1 MAFHLFLPHSSKPPP
16 LPIPKLTSVLGLR
29 SSAALHKL
37 QHGTNGLTSLEIR
50 ALPPS
55 KSRLQILKSG
65 TRPPRY
71 RAVEDVVNPPK
82 FVKSSKGS
90 SYSSKPDSDSDSVSL
105 SSPPSS
111 REEAISQAKTCLAA
125 TLQKSLKTTFP
136 FSTKNKKIKKQKQP
150 RYRVEIP
157 VIDDSPNSVVQL
169 AFEVFSDLNINI
181 NINRKDSKPRML
193 LVWPSP
199 TLEELANQTSSGESP
214 NAITNSKLGSIT
226 PDLLESSDLAVVLA
240 PEESQLE
247 EISTVAEELNPK
259 PIILFNPR
267 WAFEDEKD
275 LNRRVVSFVE
285 SFHVVYSFTGLEV
298 QGILSSRRGAVMRCV
313 RDGKAGGE
321 PWLVMVQEGDRDRD
335 RGEMKVVTRFTKRPS
350 IVEVET
356 VLYNLMAA
364 NSPLTKSIKSVS
376 DFVRNVTQKF
386 TPIKKVR

>member
-1 MAFHLFLPHSSKPPP
+1 MLP
-16 LPIPKLTSVLGLR
+16 
-29 SSAALHKL
+29 
-37 QHGTNGLTSLEIR
+37 
-50 ALPPS
+50 
-55 KSRLQILKSG
+55 
-65 TRPPRY
+65 
-71 RAVEDVVNPPK
+71 
-82 FVKSSKGS
+82 KSSKGS
-90 SYSSKPDSDSDSVSL
+90 YASKLDSYSDSVSL

-111 REEAISQAKTCLAA
+111 REEAISQAKTCLTA

-136 FSTKNKKIKKQKQP
+136 FSTKKLKKQKQP

-169 AFEVFSDLNINI
+169 AFEVFSDLNIN
-181 NINRKDSKPRML
+181 RKDSKPRML

-199 TLEELANQTSSGESP
+199 TLEELANQTSFGESP
-214 NAITNSKLGSIT
+214 SAITNSKLGSIT

-259 PIILFNPR
+259 PVILFNPK

-321 PWLVMVQEGDRDRD
+321 PWLVMVQEGDRDR
-335 RGEMKVVTRFTKRPS
+335 GEMKVVTRFTKRPS
-350 IVEVET
+350 IVEVEN

-386 TPIKKVR
+386 T

>member
-1 MAFHLFLPHSSKPPP
+1 MLP
-16 LPIPKLTSVLGLR
+16 
-29 SSAALHKL
+29 
-37 QHGTNGLTSLEIR
+37 
-50 ALPPS
+50 
-55 KSRLQILKSG
+55 
-65 TRPPRY
+65 
-71 RAVEDVVNPPK
+71 
-82 FVKSSKGS
+82 KSSKGS
-90 SYSSKPDSDSDSVSL
+90 YASKLDSVSL

-136 FSTKNKKIKKQKQP
+136 FSTKKLKKQKQP

-169 AFEVFSDLNINI
+169 AFDVFSDL

-199 TLEELANQTSSGESP
+199 TLEELANQTSFGESP
-214 NAITNSKLGSIT
+214 NAIANSKLGSIT

-259 PIILFNPR
+259 PVILFNPK

-298 QGILSSRRGAVMRCV
+298 QGILNSRRGAVMRCV

-350 IVEVET
+350 IVEVEN

-376 DFVRNVTQKF
+376 DFVRNVTKKF
-386 TPIKKVR
+386 S

>member
-1 MAFHLFLPHSSKPPP
+1 MALHLFQPHSSKPSPP
-16 LPIPKLTSVLGLR
+16 PSILKLTSLLGLR
-29 SSAALHKL
+29 SSTAVHKL
-37 QHGTNGLTSLEIR
+37 QHGTNGLNSLEIR
-50 ALPPS
+50 AKPPPR
-55 KSRLQILKSG
+55 SRLQILRSG

-71 RAVEDVVNPPK
+71 RAVEDEVSPPK

-90 SYSSKPDSDSDSVSL
+90 YSSKPDSDSVSL

-111 REEAISQAKTCLAA
+111 REEAIFQAKTCLAA
-125 TLQKSLKTTFP
+125 TLQKSLKSTVP
-136 FSTKNKKIKKQKQP
+136 FSTKKLKKQKQL

-169 AFEVFSDLNINI
+169 AFEVFSDLNIN
-181 NINRKDSKPRML
+181 RKDSKPSML

-199 TLEELANQTSSGESP
+199 TLEELANQTFSESP
-214 NAITNSKLGSIT
+214 NAITNLKLGSIT
-226 PDLLESSDLAVVLA
+226 LDLLESADLAVVLA

-247 EISTVAEELNPK
+247 EISTVAEELYPK
-259 PIILFNPR
+259 PVILFNPR

-275 LNRRVVSFVE
+275 FNRRVVTFLE

-298 QGILSSRRGAVMRCV
+298 QGILSSRRGVVMRCV

-321 PWLVMVQEGDRDRD
+321 PWLVMVQEGD

-376 DFVRNVTQKF
+376 DFVRNVTKKF
-386 TPIKKVR
+386 T